1 MRTTGHRTRRSACFH
16 CLSLPPHGWDAGVC
30 YDETTE
36 TLLCGDRFM
45 AVGPA
50 PSFRATAA
58 TNSAVKH
65 FYRDRLAAQS

>member
-16 CLSLPPHGWDAGVC
+16 CLSLPGVY